1 MSVDEIRNTLLNSKE
16 YNLKLLLSD
25 LKDVSEIDIK
35 TKDFLDEIYDIT
47 LRRDVDPQ
55 GLQYFGSTLENN
67 KMSKKDIIIE
77 SATIFIASTSFFGSI
92 IAISYL
98 PVAITAAIE
107 AIAI

>member
-77 SATIFIASTSFFGSI
+77 LLVSNEFNS
-92 IAISYL
+92 L
-98 PVAITAAIE
+98 PVETREVDETYRSNEYWQIIN
-107 AIAI
+107 